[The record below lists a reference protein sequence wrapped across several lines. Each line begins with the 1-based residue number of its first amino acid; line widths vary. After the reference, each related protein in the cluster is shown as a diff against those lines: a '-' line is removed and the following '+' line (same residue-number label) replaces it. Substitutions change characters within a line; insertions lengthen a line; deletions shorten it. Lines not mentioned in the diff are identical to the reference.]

1 MPKFLSEP
9 AKDLINRMLQPH
21 PLKRITIAEI
31 KKHPW
36 FSLNAPLYLNSLT
49 LHSKSEQEQE
59 PDKEIIDHLFQV
71 ESPFG
76 YTPIARSRP
85 WGTRP

>member
-49 LHSKSEQEQE
+49 LYSKS
-59 PDKEIIDHLFQV
+59 
-71 ESPFG
+71 
-76 YTPIARSRP
+76 
-85 WGTRP
+85 